1 MFSNLPFQVMKVW
14 LLKLLQ
20 DVQKGNSI
28 LKSKKK
34 MKKKKEEEKIIRIII
49 PKLGIYFGT

>member
-1 MFSNLPFQVMKVW
+1 MFSNLPFQVTKVW
-14 LLKLLQ
+14 LSKLLQ

-34 MKKKKEEEKIIRIII
+34 KKEEEEKIIRIII
-49 PKLGIYFGT
+49 PKLRNYFET